1 MAETVSGATAEK
13 IRQMLLSGVYQRGDK
28 LPSEAKLC
36 EELGASRTSVREA
49 LRMLASAGYVEII
62 PNRGAFAAATSEEEI
77 PSPALW
83 LTLNREMVAELL
95 SVRMCIEPFAAELCA
110 KNISD
115 EGIEAMRELLE
126 EYAAVG
132 PRDADQL
139 ARLDLAFHR
148 AVLDGSKNSYL
159 IRMYQPLLEGFM
171 QYSRRSTAAAY
182 TRAKTLAEHTA
193 VLEAIAARSPAEARA
208 AMQLHISIAM
218 RRVRLRED
226 ND

>member
-13 IRQMLLSGVYQRGDK
+13 IRQMLLSGVYRRGDK

-49 LRMLASAGYVEII
+49 L
-62 PNRGAFAAATSEEEI
+62 AATSEEEI

-83 LTLNREMVAELL
+83 LTLNREMVADLL

-115 EGIEAMRELLE
+115 AGIEAMRALLE

-132 PRDADQL
+132 ARDAEQL
-139 ARLDLAFHR
+139 SRLDLAFHR

-171 QYSRRSTAAAY
+171 QYSRRSTAAAH
-182 TRAKTLAEHTA
+182 TRAKTLAEHSA
-193 VLEAIAARSPAEARA
+193 VLDAIAARSPAEARA

-218 RRVRLRED
+218 RRVRQSEE
-226 ND
+226 

>member
-13 IRQMLLSGVYQRGDK
+13 IRQLLLSGVYQRGDK

-62 PNRGAFAAATSEEEI
+62 PIRGAFAAATSEEEI
-77 PSPALW
+77 PSPAHW
-83 LTLNREMVAELL
+83 QTLNREMVAELL

-115 EGIEAMRELLE
+115 AGIEAMRELLE

>member
-1 MAETVSGATAEK
+1 MTETVSGATAEK
-13 IRQMLLSGVYQRGDK
+13 IRQLLLSGIYQHGDK

-77 PSPALW
+77 SSPALW
-83 LTLNREMVAELL
+83 LTLNREMVVELL

-115 EGIEAMRELLE
+115 GGIEKMRELLE
-126 EYAAVG
+126 EYAAIG
-132 PRDADQL
+132 SHDTEQL

-171 QYSRRSTAAAY
+171 QYSRRSTAITY

-193 VLEAIAARSPAEARA
+193 VLEAIAARSSEEARA